1 MFDELDGEDADE
13 GDIGL
18 DKKDKRQ
25 RPKREALPA
34 DDSMNSSS
42 ISRYEKEET
51 NLEPYVFENLPPHHC
66 TYCGIHDPKTIVQC
80 QSKNCNKWFCN
91 GKGHPLPRHGN
102 GPDHSQY
109 GSHIVWHMVKSNH
122 KEVQVHEESPLKDSP
137 LECYVCA
144 SKNMFLLGYISAK
157 TEACIILLCR
167 EPCLSKIS
175 QEDAHFD
182 TANWMPLIENK

>member
-80 QSKNCNKWFCN
+80 
-91 GKGHPLPRHGN
+91 
-102 GPDHSQY
+102 
-109 GSHIVWHMVKSNH
+109 
-122 KEVQVHEESPLKDSP
+122 
-137 LECYVCA
+137 
-144 SKNMFLLGYISAK
+144 
-157 TEACIILLCR
+157 
-167 EPCLSKIS
+167 
-175 QEDAHFD
+175 
-182 TANWMPLIENK
+182 